1 MRKIFPNKTDMSY
14 VTYSTGKA
22 ATETIDLNDAA
33 DTTSF
38 TFDAPKAG
46 KILLNQSFAV
56 VIEAIGTQATTA
68 GVGSIEVGGTEIA
81 TITTTASDAVGTT
94 YTLTPATVVGDDQAY
109 PVAAGDAIEFI
120 TKTQA
125 VDGGGTVTGELEV
138 VLAMELADS

>member
-1 MRKIFPNKTDMSY
+1 MSY

-22 ATETIDLNDAA
+22 SSETIDLNDAS

-56 VIEAIGTQATTA
+56 VIEAIGSMTTTV

-81 TITTTASDAVGTT
+81 TITPTASDAVGTA
-94 YTLTPATVVGDDQAY
+94 YTLTPVSAVVGDDQSY
-109 PVAAGDAIEFI
+109 PVSAGDAIEFI

-125 VDGGGTVTGELEV
+125 VGGTVTGELEV